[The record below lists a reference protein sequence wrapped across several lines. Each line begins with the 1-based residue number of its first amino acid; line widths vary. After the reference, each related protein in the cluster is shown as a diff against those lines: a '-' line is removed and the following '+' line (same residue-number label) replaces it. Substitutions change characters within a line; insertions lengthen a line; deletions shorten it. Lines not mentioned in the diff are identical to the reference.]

1 MFDFL
6 KLIDFKL
13 FIFSFA
19 IGLFCVYITAN
30 PNKVIYVYPTPDN
43 TEQYLFKDRTDNCF
57 KYQAQE
63 VSCGSAKDVQSIP
76 AQK

>member
-1 MFDFL
+1 MKFINFPIFL
-6 KLIDFKL
+6 VSL
-13 FIFSFA
+13 FV
-19 IGLFCVYITAN
+19 GLFVVYISMPPTQ
-30 PNKVIYVYPTPDN
+30 VIYVYPTPDN

-63 VSCGSAKDVQSIP
+63 VSCGSVKDVQSIP